1 MFPLLNHLR
10 KSRTPV
16 VLHFI
21 EKVRQGTTAQS
32 YSIYFFRRIITCL
45 FISIYVYIY
54 IKYLLRVR
62 LFSQMRS
69 FQEKKG
75 GKKKR
80 KGVVVD
86 LSYSYE
92 IFERKLLFI
101 KCINA
106 QDEVR
111 LLSRTPVV
119 LVVPQSFF
127 ENITERLSWI

>member
-32 YSIYFFRRIITCL
+32 YSIYFFRRTITYL
-45 FISIYVYIY
+45 FISIYIYIY

-62 LFSQMRS
+62 LFSHMLA
-69 FQEKKG
+69 FPEKKLD
-75 GKKKR
+75 KRKR

-86 LSYSYE
+86 LSYSYKL
-92 IFERKLLFI
+92 FERKLLFI
-101 KCINA
+101 KWINA
-106 QDEVR
+106 QYEVR

-119 LVVPQSFF
+119 PVVPQSFF
-127 ENITERLSWI
+127 ENITERPSWS

>member
-1 MFPLLNHLR
+1 MFPPLNHLR

-16 VLHFI
+16 VLQFI

-32 YSIYFFRRIITCL
+32 YSIYFFRIIITYL

-62 LFSQMRS
+62 LFKHMLA
-69 FQEKKG
+69 FPEKKLD
-75 GKKKR
+75 KKKR

-92 IFERKLLFI
+92 LFERKLLFI
-101 KCINA
+101 NRINA
-106 QDEVR
+106 KYEVR

-119 LVVPQSFF
+119 LVVSQSFF
-127 ENITERLSWI
+127 ENITERLSWS